1 MQMIILKKKTQKCS
15 LGSWELPLNH
25 STFLHSE
32 EKVEKEKEDEES
44 EEKKRKVERKKTQF
58 MKH

>member
-1 MQMIILKKKTQKCS
+1 MQMIILKKTQKCS
-15 LGSWELPLNH
+15 LIIGSYRLIIPL
-25 STFLHSE
+25 FLHSE